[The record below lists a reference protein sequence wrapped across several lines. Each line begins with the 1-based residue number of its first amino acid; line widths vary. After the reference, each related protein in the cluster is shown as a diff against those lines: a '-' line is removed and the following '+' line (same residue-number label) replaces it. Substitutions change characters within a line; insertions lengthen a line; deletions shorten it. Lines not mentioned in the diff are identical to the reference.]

1 MGPLGGHLGP
11 ILGPSWPP
19 GALLG
24 ASLGPPSAF
33 LGHLGAM
40 LATTFRS
47 HISFHPSSLDLG
59 PFWGPLGSILE
70 RLGAN
75 FRPSWAYLGA
85 FRTPRT
91 LQKCRFSLG
100 IFSAFYRFRFIFS
113 SLGSREAVLARSWAI
128 LAPSWAVL
136 ASSWGV
142 LAPSWAPKTLPKI
155 DPRGLQDASQNEVQH
170 RPQLK
175 TVRGPLL
182 VEILEWNAREKTCL
196 VK

>member
-1 MGPLGGHLGP
+1 MPSCPHLDPSWGHLGP
-11 ILGPSWPP
+11 SWGPSWAHLGAILGPSCLP

-85 FRTPRT
+85 FRDPSGSPGACWGSPGPFQGSFPLFSVINRRPRALKRGAAVDRRRR
-91 LQKCRFSLG
+91 LQ
-100 IFSAFYRFRFIFS
+100 SAAPS
-113 SLGSREAVLARSWAI
+113 QELGSR
-128 LAPSWAVL
+128 
-136 ASSWGV
+136 AS
-142 LAPSWAPKTLPKI
+142 
-155 DPRGLQDASQNEVQH
+155 
-170 RPQLK
+170 
-175 TVRGPLL
+175 
-182 VEILEWNAREKTCL
+182 
-196 VK
+196 